1 MALFGS
7 AGRGKGVLLARLNG
21 VRSAG
26 HGGRIGAR
34 PAANPKLMAA
44 RIPHTPA
51 RRARPPRASS
61 QGRRPHRAARARAHR
76 DAGRRGGRVARRHG
90 ARRGRLWV
98 DGRRAAAVSS
108 GGEAS
113 APSHSRGGSSSQH
126 SQSRRLARPRAGSD
140 PAATLSPLCDPDPE
154 TEWYQYHWV
163 YRCAVNKKNCRC

>member
-1 MALFGS
+1 MQAVQG
-7 AGRGKGVLLARLNG
+7 AKGFLGLTE
-21 VRSAG
+21 RSAQCRSRG
-26 HGGRIGAR
+26 AHWGEAGGEPETDGSSH
-34 PAANPKLMAA
+34 P
-44 RIPHTPA
+44 PHTCPTRAPPA
-51 RRARPPRASS
+51 RASS

-126 SQSRRLARPRAGSD
+126 SQSRRLARPRAGND

-163 YRCAVNKKNCRC
+163 YRCAVNKKNCRS